1 MHYLHKKKTRNAHK
15 TGIDSLSLNLLITKE
30 FLTAKINELNLDQD
44 ISGIIV
50 QLSLPK
56 VLDKEKVLSAVSR
69 DKDID
74 DFHL

>member
-1 MHYLHKKKTRNAHK
+1 MHYLHKKKIRNAHK
-15 TGIDSLSLNLLITKE
+15 TGIDSLSLNLLIKKE

-44 ISGIIV
+44 IAGIIV